1 MCSIDIFNIDLRDL
15 DNGLTKLSYDLDDS
29 FFEVVEAPG
38 VRRGKLHVDLSVC
51 RTADDFD
58 MDFEISGTA
67 VVPCDRCLDD
77 MELDIN
83 TSGTLSAVLSENENS
98 EDEDIVT
105 VDKKEGIL
113 NVAWY
118 ICEFIE
124 LAIPIKHVHAPGK
137 CNHAMIEKLNEY
149 SATRSS
155 DETDGEID
163 PRWNKLKELKT
174 IIKD

>member
-1 MCSIDIFNIDLRDL
+1 MCSIDRFNIDLRDL
-15 DNGLTKLSYDLDDS
+15 DNGLTQLSYDLDNS
-29 FFEVVEAPG
+29 YFEAVEAPDL
-38 VRRGKLHVDLSVC
+38 RKGKLHVNLSICRTDNEFDLS
-51 RTADDFD
+51 FD
-58 MDFEISGTA
+58 IKGTV

-77 MELDIN
+77 MDLDIS
-83 TSGTLSAVLSENENS
+83 TDGTLSAVLSENKNS

-105 VDKKEGIL
+105 VDEKEGIL

-155 DETDGEID
+155 DEADGEID

>member
-1 MCSIDIFNIDLRDL
+1 MCSMDIFDIDLRDL
-15 DNGLTKLSYDLDDS
+15 DNGLTEKSFDLDNS
-29 FFEVVEAPG
+29 FFEAVEAPT
-38 VRRGKLHVDLSVC
+38 VRKGSLHVEMSVF
-51 RTADDFD
+51 RSADE
-58 MDFEISGTA
+58 FEFKFEVRGTA

-77 MELDIN
+77 MDLDIN
-83 TSGTLSAVLSENENS
+83 TTGTLTAVLSENENS
-98 EDEDIVT
+98 EDEDVVT

-113 NVAWY
+113 SVAWY

-155 DETDGEID
+155 DEADGEID

>member
-1 MCSIDIFNIDLRDL
+1 MCSVDKFNIDLRDL
-15 DNGLTKLSYDLDDS
+15 DNGLTQLSFDLDDS
-29 FFEVVEAPG
+29 FFEAVEAPV
-38 VRRGKLHVDLSVC
+38 VRKGKLHVDLSVV
-51 RTADDFD
+51 RTDKDFD
-58 MDFEISGTA
+58 LSFDVKGSVI
-67 VVPCDRCLDD
+67 VPCDRCLDD
-77 MELDIN
+77 MDLDIE
-83 TSGTLSAVLSENENS
+83 TTGSLSAALGEENS
-98 EDEDIVT
+98 EDEDLVT
-105 VDKKEGIL
+105 VDEKTGIL

-137 CNHAMIEKLNEY
+137 CNPAMIKTLNEY

-155 DETDGEID
+155 DEADGEID

>member
-1 MCSIDIFNIDLRDL
+1 MCSVDKFNIDLRDL
-15 DNGLTKLSYDLDDS
+15 DNGLTQMSYDLDDS
-29 FFEVVEAPG
+29 FFEAVDAPV
-38 VRRGKLHVDLSVC
+38 VRRGELHVELSVV
-51 RTADDFD
+51 RTGKDFD
-58 MDFEISGTA
+58 FTFDIRGG
-67 VVPCDRCLDD
+67 VVIPCDRCLDD
-77 MELDIN
+77 MDQDIE
-83 TSGTLSAVLSENENS
+83 TTGKLSAAIGEENS
-98 EDEDIVT
+98 EDEDLVT
-105 VDKKEGIL
+105 VDEKTGVL

-137 CNHAMIEKLNEY
+137 CNPAMIETLNEY

-155 DETDGEID
+155 DEADGEID

>member
-1 MCSIDIFNIDLRDL
+1 MCSVDNFNIDLRDL
-15 DNGLTKLSYDLDDS
+15 NDGLTQMSYDLDDS
-29 FFEVVEAPG
+29 FFEAVDAPM
-38 VRRGKLHVDLSVC
+38 VRKGKLHVDLSVL
-51 RTADDFD
+51 RTGKSFDFTFD
-58 MDFEISGTA
+58 VHGSVT
-67 VVPCDRCLDD
+67 VPCDRCLDD
-77 MELDIN
+77 MNLNIN
-83 TSGTLSAVLSENENS
+83 TDGTLAAALGEENSENE
-98 EDEDIVT
+98 DLVT
-105 VDKKEGIL
+105 VDEKDGIL

-137 CNHAMIEKLNEY
+137 CNPAMIETLNEY

-155 DETDGEID
+155 DEADGEID

>member
-1 MCSIDIFNIDLRDL
+1 MCSVDRFNIDLLDL
-15 DNGLTKLSYDLDDS
+15 DNGLTQMSYDLDDS
-29 FFEVVEAPG
+29 FFEAVEAPV
-38 VRRGKLHVDLSVC
+38 VRKGTLHVNVSVL
-51 RTADDFD
+51 RTDKDFD
-58 MDFEISGTA
+58 FTFDVNGT
-67 VVPCDRCLDD
+67 VIIPCDRCLDD
-77 MELDIN
+77 MEQEIN
-83 TSGTLSAVLSENENS
+83 TNGTLSAKLGEDNS
-98 EDEDIVT
+98 EDEELVT
-105 VDKKEGIL
+105 VDEKEGIL

-137 CNHAMIEKLNEY
+137 CNPAMIERLNEY

-155 DETDGEID
+155 DEADGEID